1 MASFWL
7 LKANNVKC
15 TKEDKKNF
23 LICTDMKKKE
33 IFFPKK
39 AVQCFVALCVCV
51 CARTCM
57 CACVKKKP
65 LNSHWSDFV
74 LKLCQNMAEREIF
87 LFSLIYINQ
96 IPGAFLLSNYSCD
109 SDHMCTPN
117 CKNGTSEEEYLP
129 KILVQTLMSFY
140 SQMSLANSLQP
151 AHPERS
157 MEVA

>member
-1 MASFWL
+1 
-7 LKANNVKC
+7 
-15 TKEDKKNF
+15 
-23 LICTDMKKKE
+23 
-33 IFFPKK
+33 
-39 AVQCFVALCVCV
+39 
-51 CARTCM
+51 M

-96 IPGAFLLSNYSCD
+96 IPGAFLLSNYSCN